1 VLKRRQRGVSLIEI
15 MIALAIVA
23 IVLFVGLPSFT
34 GFIQNTQIKNAAE
47 NTLAALNL
55 ARGEAL
61 RRNTTVRFQF
71 VSNLTSGCALANNS
85 LAWVISLADPT
96 GACDAAASDTAPPQI
111 LQRRSATEGTRNVV
125 VDTTGGSTVLFTGL
139 GRTNAGGIT
148 QINFSN
154 SIGVCEHASAD
165 GTMRCLRI
173 LLTTGGQAK
182 LCDPKVTDANDP
194 RFCA

>member
-1 VLKRRQRGVSLIEI
+1 VLKRAQRGVSIIEI

-23 IVLFVGLPSFT
+23 VVLFVGVPSFT
-34 GFIQNTQIKNAAE
+34 AFIQNTQIKNAAE
-47 NTLAALNL
+47 DTLAALNL

-71 VSNLTSGCALANNS
+71 VSNLTSSCALANNS
-85 LAWVISLADPT
+85 LAWVISLANPA
-96 GACDAAASDTAPPQI
+96 GACDAAPSDTVAPQI

-125 VDTTGGSTVLFTGL
+125 VATTGGSTVLFTGL
-139 GRTNAGGIT
+139 GRINAGGVTRID
-148 QINFSN
+148 FSN
-154 SIGVCEHASAD
+154 SLGVCEHASAD